1 MVELVAY
8 KELKM
13 ENVQT
18 DAPQNVEHIE
28 AEMEFSSLY
37 RWQHWIRAISI
48 VLLVVTGFYIA
59 DPFITPIPNPE
70 PTNFAQALFRSWH
83 EIFGF
88 VLTAVVLLKAYLFFF
103 AKRYR
108 AEMESV
114 KDFLNPIVWAK
125 QIGYYLLISK
135 HPHLKGT
142 YNPLQFVAYVGF
154 YLLMVILILTGF
166 ILYVHVYHNGLGG
179 AFYDLMMFFEVKLG
193 GLAWVRELH
202 HIAMWGVI
210 LFVTV
215 HVYMAIY
222 NAVFGKDGSMDAIFS
237 GMKWHKKH

>member
-1 MVELVAY
+1 
-8 KELKM
+8 M
-13 ENVQT
+13 ETVQT
-18 DAPQNVEHIE
+18 AAPHEGACLE
-28 AEMEFSSLY
+28 REMEFTSTY
-37 RWQHWIRAISI
+37 RWQHWIRALSI
-48 VLLVVTGFYIA
+48 VILTVTGFYIA
-59 DPFITPIPNPE
+59 SPFVAPIPNAE
-70 PTNFAQALFRSWH
+70 PTNFMQALFRSWH

-88 VLTAVVLLKAYLFFF
+88 VLMAVVLFKAYLFIF

-108 AEMESV
+108 DEIGSI
-114 KDFLNPIVWAK
+114 KDFLNPKVWAQ

-135 HPHLKGT
+135 HPQLKGT
-142 YNPLQFVAYVGF
+142 YNPLQFVAYLGF
-154 YLLMVILILTGF
+154 YLLIFILIITGL
-166 ILYVHVYHNGLGG
+166 ILYAHSYHGGLGG
-179 AFYDLMMFFEVKLG
+179 FVYDTMISIEVMLG

-237 GMKWHKKH
+237 GMKWHKKD

>member
-1 MVELVAY
+1 M
-8 KELKM
+8 KT
-13 ENVQT
+13 VQT
-18 DAPQNVEHIE
+18 TAPREGACLE
-28 AEMEFSSLY
+28 REMEFTSTY
-37 RWQHWIRAISI
+37 RWQHWVRALSI
-48 VLLVVTGFYIA
+48 VVLTVTGFYIA
-59 DPFITPIPNPE
+59 SPFVTPIPNAE
-70 PTNFAQALFRSWH
+70 PTNFMQALFRSWH

-88 VLTAVVLLKAYLFFF
+88 VLMAVVLFKAYLFIF

-108 AEMESV
+108 DEIGSI
-114 KDFLNPIVWAK
+114 KDFLNPKVWAQ

-135 HPHLKGT
+135 HPQLKGT
-142 YNPLQFVAYVGF
+142 YNPLQFMAYLGF
-154 YLLMVILILTGF
+154 YLLMFILIITGLVLYSHTYHQGFGGF
-166 ILYVHVYHNGLGG
+166 IYNT
-179 AFYDLMMFFEVKLG
+179 MMSIEVMLG

-237 GMKWHKKH
+237 GMKWHKKD

>member
-1 MVELVAY
+1 MVEHVTY
-8 KELKM
+8 KGAKM
-13 ENVQT
+13 ENLQT
-18 DAPQNVEHIE
+18 DAPQNGGVIE
-28 AEMEFSSLY
+28 QEMEFTSLY
-37 RWQHWIRAISI
+37 RWQHWIRALSI
-48 VLLVVTGFYIA
+48 IILTVTGFYIA
-59 DPFITPIPNPE
+59 SPFVTPIPNPE
-70 PTNFAQALFRSWH
+70 PTNFMQALFRSWH

-88 VLTAVVLLKAYLFFF
+88 VLIAVVLFKSYLFVF
-103 AKRYR
+103 AKRYKD
-108 AEMESV
+108 EMGSI
-114 KDFLNPIVWAK
+114 KDFINPKVWAQ
-125 QIGYYLLISK
+125 QIGYYLLIAK

-142 YNPLQFVAYVGF
+142 YNPLQFIAYLGF
-154 YLLMVILILTGF
+154 YVLMLILILTGL
-166 ILYVHVYHNGLGG
+166 ILYVHVYHDGLGG
-179 AFYDLMMFFEVKLG
+179 MLYDPMRSLEVMLG

>member
-1 MVELVAY
+1 
-8 KELKM
+8 M
-13 ENVQT
+13 EKVHNNTSNHEVQ
-18 DAPQNVEHIE
+18 IE
-28 AEMEFSSLY
+28 QEMEFTSVY

-48 VLLVVTGFYIA
+48 VVLTVTGFYIA
-59 DPFITPIPNPE
+59 SPFVTPIPNSE
-70 PTNFAQALFRSWH
+70 PTNFMQALFRSWH

-88 VLTAVVLLKAYLFFF
+88 VLMAVVLFKSYLFIF

-108 AEMESV
+108 GEIGSV
-114 KDFLNPIVWAK
+114 LDFFNPIVWAK
-125 QIGYYLLISK
+125 QIGYYLLVSK

-142 YNPLQFVAYVGF
+142 YNPLQFIAYLGF
-154 YLLMVILILTGF
+154 YILMFILIITGL

-179 AFYDLMMFFEVKLG
+179 FIYEPMMKLEVMLG

-215 HVYMAIY
+215 HIYMAIY

-237 GMKWHKKH
+237 GLKWHKKD

>member
-1 MVELVAY
+1 MAAVVS
-8 KELKM
+8 KEDIMK
-13 ENVQT
+13 T
-18 DAPQNVEHIE
+18 QNDNIQ
-28 AEMEFSSLY
+28 AEIQREEEFSSLY

-48 VLLVVTGFYIA
+48 VALTITGFYIA
-59 DPFITPIPNPE
+59 SPFVTPAATPE
-70 PTNFAQALFRSWH
+70 PTKFMQALFRSWH

-88 VLTAVVLLKAYLFFF
+88 VMMAVVIFKAYLFFF
-103 AKRYR
+103 SKKYR
-108 AEMESV
+108 NEMGSI
-114 KDFLNPIVWAK
+114 KDFLNPKVWGQ

-142 YNPLQFVAYVGF
+142 YNPLQFVAYVTF
-154 YLLMVILILTGF
+154 YILMFILIITGL
-166 ILYVHVYHNGLGG
+166 ILYVHSYHYGLG
-179 AFYDLMMFFEVKLG
+179 AMLYDTMRSFEVMLG

-210 LFVTV
+210 LFVAV

-237 GMKWHKKH
+237 GLKWHKKDH

>member
-1 MVELVAY
+1 
-8 KELKM
+8 M
-13 ENVQT
+13 EAVHKQ
-18 DAPQNVEHIE
+18 HE
-28 AEMEFSSLY
+28 ADENCVNREMEFSPAY
-37 RWQHWIRAISI
+37 RWQHWIRAFSI
-48 VLLVVTGFYIA
+48 VVLTITGFYIA
-59 DPFITPIPNPE
+59 DPFVTPIQSAE
-70 PTNFAQALFRSWH
+70 PDNFMQALFRSWH

-88 VLTAVVLLKAYLFFF
+88 ILIAVVLLKSYLFIF
-103 AKRYR
+103 AKRYKG
-108 AEMESV
+108 EMISI
-114 KDFLNPIVWAK
+114 KDFLNPKVWM
-125 QIGYYLLISK
+125 QQVGYYLLVSK

-142 YNPLQFVAYVGF
+142 YNPLQFIAYMGF
-154 YLLMVILILTGF
+154 YTLVFILIITGL
-166 ILYVHVYHNGLGG
+166 ILYVHVYHEGLG
-179 AFYDLMMFFEVKLG
+179 AFFYPFMRELEVLLG

>member
-1 MVELVAY
+1 MQT
-8 KELKM
+8 
-13 ENVQT
+13 VQT
-18 DAPQNVEHIE
+18 TTPHKEVHLEG
-28 AEMEFSSLY
+28 EMEFSPLY

-48 VLLVVTGFYIA
+48 VILTITGFYIA
-59 DPFITPIPNPE
+59 SPFVTPIPNSE
-70 PTNFAQALFRSWH
+70 PTNFMQGFFRSWH

-88 VLTAVVLLKAYLFFF
+88 VLIAVVILKTYLFVF
-103 AKRYR
+103 ADRYR
-108 AEMESV
+108 EEVISI
-114 KDFLNPIVWAK
+114 KDFLNPKVWTQ

-142 YNPLQFVAYVGF
+142 YNPLQFVAYLGF
-154 YLLMVILILTGF
+154 YFLIFILILTGL
-166 ILYVHVYHNGLGG
+166 ILYVHCYHDGLGG
-179 AFYDLMMFFEVKLG
+179 LLYAPMRLFEVMLG

-237 GMKWHKKH
+237 GLKWHKED